1 MGDKAGA
8 SAVERAFADYLGS
21 LADRADGLRVEA
33 RSTLER
39 GVRQAHDMG
48 WSQRRIA
55 ASLGRSQPEVRRLL
69 HRGLEGDPDAVR
81 ARAEAVARESVL
93 DDVLRRRRDE
103 IVAVAERYGARR
115 VRVFGSVATGTDG
128 ADSDVDLLVDVE
140 DEVGLFS
147 LGAMEVELEQLLG
160 RPVDVVP
167 ERSLR
172 PSVRESIGAIPL

>member
-115 VRVFGSVATGTDG
+115 WSAVLAAGGPAQRPPGAAPAGAAVRPATAAVSGG
-128 ADSDVDLLVDVE
+128 
-140 DEVGLFS
+140 
-147 LGAMEVELEQLLG
+147 
-160 RPVDVVP
+160 
-167 ERSLR
+167 
-172 PSVRESIGAIPL
+172 